1 MKTSANRDL
10 FAYWTKRRGHRM
22 APERGDIEPD
32 AIRHVLGDS
41 FFLAA
46 GTTSNSP
53 FRLAGTRLCALFG
66 RELKS
71 ESFFDLWSHADQAVM
86 RKLMNVI
93 VDEKVGVVAQ
103 ATGRTTNGSPLVVNL
118 ELLLLPLL
126 QRSPL
131 DARVLGA
138 LVPVSVPFW
147 LGARFVGSLE
157 LGALRHIGAPI
168 EQSPARLIPSVNT
181 LVQTA
186 APPIAASNAPV
197 PRNGQNR
204 SRFVVYEG
212 GRTD

>member
-1 MKTSANRDL
+1 M
-10 FAYWTKRRGHRM
+10 RGDRL

-32 AIRHVLGDS
+32 AIRHMLGDS
-41 FFLAA
+41 FFL
-46 GTTSNSP
+46 TTGPSANFP

-66 RELKS
+66 RELKN
-71 ESFFDLWSHADQAVM
+71 ESFFNLWGAADQAVM
-86 RKLMNVI
+86 RKLMGAI
-93 VDEKVGVVAQ
+93 VVEKVGVVAQ
-103 ATGRTTNGSPLVVNL
+103 TTGRTVGGAPLVVNL
-118 ELLLLPLL
+118 ELLMLPLL
-126 QRSPL
+126 QRGPL

-168 EQSPARLIPSVNT
+168 EEVNAPRLVPN
-181 LVQTA
+181 A
-186 APPIAASNAPV
+186 APEPRAIGLRNAAPV
-197 PRNGQNR
+197 SPERNPQNR

>member
-10 FAYWTKRRGHRM
+10 FAYWSKMRGNRM

-32 AIRHVLGDS
+32 AIRHMLGDS
-41 FFLAA
+41 FFLAT
-46 GTTSNSP
+46 GTAANFP

-71 ESFFDLWSHADQAVM
+71 ESFFNLWGPADQAVM
-86 RKLMNVI
+86 RKLINAI

-103 ATGRTTNGSPLVVNL
+103 VTGRTASGSPLVVNL
-118 ELLLLPLL
+118 ELLMLPLL
-126 QRSPL
+126 QRGPM

-138 LVPVSVPFW
+138 LVPVNAPFW
-147 LGARFVGSLE
+147 LGARFVGALE

-168 EQSPARLIPSVNT
+168 EQIPAPRLVPGSSAVAPN
-181 LVQTA
+181 A
-186 APPIAASNAPV
+186 AV
-197 PRNGQNR
+197 PTSSIRQNGQNR
-204 SRFVVYEG
+204 NRFVVYEG

>member
-1 MKTSANRDL
+1 
-10 FAYWTKRRGHRM
+10 M

-46 GTTSNSP
+46 GNAANFP
-53 FRLAGTRLCALFG
+53 FRLAGTRMCALFG

-71 ESFFDLWSHADQAVM
+71 DSFFNLWSQADQAVM

-103 ATGRTTNGSPLVVNL
+103 ATGRTTIGSPLVVNL
-118 ELLLLPLL
+118 ELLMLPLL
-126 QRSPL
+126 QRGPM
-131 DARVLGA
+131 DARVIGA

-147 LGARFVGSLE
+147 LGARFVGTLE
-157 LGALRHIGAPI
+157 LGALRHIGG
-168 EQSPARLIPSVNT
+168 PADQI
-181 LVQTA
+181 A
-186 APPIAASNAPV
+186 APRLVSGLSVSSPSIADPV
-197 PRNGQNR
+197 ATPSSQAPRNGKNLN
-204 SRFVVYEG
+204 RFVVFDG